1 MVDLVH
7 LANILV
13 IERRLGNVFTQETA
27 PATFAEKDLEIP
39 SYWIEARGQRF
50 QWL

>member
-27 PATFAEKDLEIP
+27 PATFAKRKRLGIP
-39 SYWIEARGQRF
+39 F
-50 QWL
+50 LLD